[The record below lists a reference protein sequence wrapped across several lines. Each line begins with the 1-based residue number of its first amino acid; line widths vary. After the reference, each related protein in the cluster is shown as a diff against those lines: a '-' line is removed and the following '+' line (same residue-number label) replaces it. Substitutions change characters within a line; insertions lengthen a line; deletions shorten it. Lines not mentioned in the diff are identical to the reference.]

1 MSEIDFSLILACYN
15 EGPTLLQSLERI
27 KEVLDNTRYTWE
39 MICINDA
46 SKDNTLKEIQEF
58 AKKRP
63 NIKIFNHKE
72 NIGRGG
78 TVAEGI
84 FQSQGRV
91 VGFIDV
97 DLEVSP
103 VYIPEL
109 IRAID
114 KGVDI
119 AMGNRIEL
127 GGLSA
132 FTRWIA
138 SKVYTILV
146 HLLLDLPFKDTETG
160 YKFFSRRKILPV
172 LKETE
177 NKKWF
182 FDTEIIARSYRK
194 RLKIKEIPVLYIRR
208 PEKQST
214 INLIPDSLEY
224 LKSILMFRAK
234 ML

>member
-1 MSEIDFSLILACYN
+1 MDKIDFSLILACYN
-15 EGPTLLQSLERI
+15 EGSTLPKSLERI

-39 MICINDA
+39 IICINDA

-58 AKKRP
+58 AKNRP
-63 NIKIFNHKE
+63 NIKVFNHII
-72 NIGRGG
+72 NVGRGG

-91 VGFIDV
+91 AGFIDV

-103 VYIPEL
+103 VYIPEF

-114 KGVDI
+114 KGIDI

-132 FTRWIA
+132 FTRWVA
-138 SKVYTILV
+138 SKAYISLV
-146 HLLLDLPFKDTETG
+146 HLLLGLPFKDTETG
-160 YKFFSRRKILPV
+160 YKFFNRKKILPV

-182 FDTEIIARSYRK
+182 FDTEIIARSHYK
-194 RLKIKEIPVLYIRR
+194 KLKIKEIPVLYIRR